1 MRRTLILKK
10 QMSYIMSKL
19 NKVNSAS
26 SGLFFLMIFS
36 LVSLVISPQ
45 TLAQTTPSKLNG
57 TKVPEFADPDKVLR
71 TIFPVAETGFDPA
84 GSRDLY
90 SHAIVEV
97 VFERLYGYDYLAS
110 PAKIIP
116 QTADGLPE
124 ISPDGKTYTIKL
136 KRGIYFT
143 PDEAF
148 KGKKR
153 ELTMND
159 YVYSIKR
166 LLDPRIASSHSWL
179 FEGKIVGLDDLT
191 AKAKKT
197 GKFDYEAKV
206 EGIEVL
212 DKYTLRLHLTRPDF
226 NLPMILA
233 YVATSAV
240 AREVVEQYQD
250 LQGLVMANPVG
261 TGPYKLTEW
270 VRGSKMVLDA
280 KPDYRPVNWNFQGSS
295 SLEDQK

>member
-191 AKAKKT
+191 AKAKKPENLIT
-197 GKFDYEAKV
+197 KPKSKASKFW
-206 EGIEVL
+206 
-212 DKYTLRLHLTRPDF
+212 TNTP
-226 NLPMILA
+226 
-233 YVATSAV
+233 YV
-240 AREVVEQYQD
+240 YI
-250 LQGLVMANPVG
+250 
-261 TGPYKLTEW
+261 
-270 VRGSKMVLDA
+270 
-280 KPDYRPVNWNFQGSS
+280 
-295 SLEDQK
+295 